1 MKKRIIIVLITLLI
15 VSGITTF
22 ILYNYTEIFGKKLL
36 PLKISTL
43 TIYYTPGLDLE
54 TAEKFN
60 TEKEKTIEIQELKLS
75 QDKIK
80 KMQPELNKVKKIKE
94 EKNITEKIYAK
105 LVINKNVNLLIGNK
119 ANYLIDGNKTIK
131 ISLPTKLFNDIYE
144 QIEKNNKKVLT
155 KIEVKEAILKNTQ
168 ATIKISNDKNI
179 KLLNKHLNYYPI
191 NLETDYKT
199 YNDGYKFELTI
210 NSNITLFLY
219 DNKIAYMI
227 DKRKEEEKKN
237 YIIIPDD
244 VYIIAQKL
252 YEASKE

>member
-54 TAEKFN
+54 TAE
-60 TEKEKTIEIQELKLS
+60 TIEIQELKLS

-179 KLLNKHLNYYPI
+179 KLLNKHLNYPI